1 MARVTTEVKTE
12 GTGRWIAS
20 NIQRRRGYRPPKGGK
35 LRKELKHGRKAFAG
49 RYYQLLSGHAA
60 TRACLYGRVWGVPSD
75 RCWWCGR
82 DERQPTSLRQVRGVG
97 PLDQNPIEGSGKGLW
112 METPPGPMD

>member
-1 MARVTTEVKTE
+1 MNARLLLADIT
-12 GTGRWIAS
+12 
-20 NIQRRRGYRPPKGGK
+20 NFFRGMRPP
-35 LRKELKHGRKAFAG
+35 GRASTAG
-49 RYYQLLSGHAA
+49 
-60 TRACLYGRVWGVPSD
+60 CGVPSD